1 MKEILLIILGWLLG
15 ILSPILQDKIQQ
27 KRNTKKILAAIIT
40 ELNDLEYR
48 LMFLAF
54 GLFTHIGKMNKDFLS
69 WAASV
74 KENYSGLF
82 VNEEKNNEIVG
93 LSALSDDAITHLFP
107 DRSHTKGL
115 GMSKMMIPFTQ
126 SKVDSLTHFPTD
138 LQKQILSILTQ
149 LTYLNDDIDFSM
161 EAYDR
166 MFDIGIDRENWQILR
181 DNIIERYQAMG
192 NRARQIAD
200 KIKQI
205 RIKHSD

>member
-15 ILSPILQDKIQQ
+15 ILSPILQEKIQQ
-27 KRNTKKILAAIIT
+27 RRNTKKISAAIIT

-54 GLFTHIGKMNKDFLS
+54 GIFNHIGKINKEFLS

-74 KENYSGLF
+74 KENYSGPF
-82 VNEEKNNEIVG
+82 GNEETNNAIVR
-93 LSALSDDAITHLFP
+93 LSALSDDDITRLFP
-107 DRSHTKGL
+107 DRSQAKGL
-115 GMSKMMIPFTQ
+115 RISKVMIPFTQ

-138 LQKQILSILTQ
+138 FQKRVFSILTQ
-149 LTYLNDDIDFSM
+149 LTYLNDDIDFTM
-161 EAYDR
+161 EAFNR
-166 MFDIGIDRENWQILR
+166 TFDPGIDPENWLILR
-181 DNIIERYQAMG
+181 DNIIERYQSMG

-205 RIKHSD
+205 RTKYSN

>member
-1 MKEILLIILGWLLG
+1 MQKILLIILGWLLG
-15 ILSPILQDKIQQ
+15 ILSPILQEKMQQ
-27 KRNTKKILAAIIT
+27 KRNTKKISAAIIT

-74 KENYSGLF
+74 KENYSGPF
-82 VNEEKNNEIVG
+82 VNEETNNAIVR
-93 LSALSDDAITHLFP
+93 LSALSDDEITRLFP
-107 DRSHTKGL
+107 DRSQTKGL
-115 GMSKMMIPFTQ
+115 RMSKMMIPFTQ

-138 LQKQILSILTQ
+138 FQKQIFSILSQ
-149 LTYLNDDIDFSM
+149 LSYLNDNIDFSM
-161 EAYDR
+161 EDFDR
-166 MFDIGIDRENWQILR
+166 MLDPDIDRENWCILR
-181 DNIIERYQAMG
+181 DNIIERWQAMG

-205 RIKHSD
+205 RIKYSD